1 MYSSVSCSKC
11 HLDHLVADPQSG
23 EVICSVCGLVIL
35 EKMQETK
42 TQFYDTGADQRGT
55 EPSSL
60 ASYDMGLSTIIGKTD
75 KDAKGQIF
83 APSVYSIIHRLRTW
97 EHRIQL
103 HSGKDRNLKRAFYTL
118 NMLKEKLNL
127 SNVTIEKVA
136 YIYRKALTK
145 GLIRGRSIESV
156 LVAAAYIAI
165 EEMLSNVSLRE
176 ISKVSNIN
184 PKTIGKMVR
193 LLSSELDIILPLADP
208 IRCVTKVGNIAGLS
222 EKTKR
227 KAVDIMSHIK
237 DTEYSSGKK
246 PMGLAAT
253 ILYIACRKT
262 GEHVSQKEL
271 AKAAGVTGVTIRTR
285 FRDLKAKK
293 LV

>member
-23 EVICSVCGLVIL
+23 EVICSVCGLVIQ

-60 ASYDMGLSTIIGKTD
+60 ASYDMGLSTIIGKID

-103 HSGKDRNLKRAFYTL
+103 HSSKDRNLKRAFYTL

-127 SNVTIEKVA
+127 SNVTIEKEKMSSA
-136 YIYRKALTK
+136 ASAAIDKSPPTRFLKF
-145 GLIRGRSIESV
+145 R
-156 LVAAAYIAI
+156 LV
-165 EEMLSNVSLRE
+165 
-176 ISKVSNIN
+176 
-184 PKTIGKMVR
+184 G
-193 LLSSELDIILPLADP
+193 LDIDWQAVNLSFKVHVP
-208 IRCVTKVGNIAGLS
+208 I
-222 EKTKR
+222 
-227 KAVDIMSHIK
+227 
-237 DTEYSSGKK
+237 
-246 PMGLAAT
+246 
-253 ILYIACRKT
+253 
-262 GEHVSQKEL
+262 
-271 AKAAGVTGVTIRTR
+271 
-285 FRDLKAKK
+285 
-293 LV
+293 